1 MIILIVR
8 LPWIKELFTKT
19 VDKKLKELKQSENE
33 NDDEDIIQISDLN
46 EIIIETAKTVLTKP
60 KVRQPDCGMS

>member
-46 EIIIETAKTVLTKP
+46 EIIMETAKTALTKP